1 VNSYNVALFVHVLG
15 VVALFV
21 AIGMQQWGGAQ
32 LRGAATLEHLRLW
45 LRLVVRS
52 QSLYGPAIAV
62 LLLGGLFMAGKA
74 WSFTAPWI
82 VVALVGLAAM
92 IGLGILVVGRR
103 FAAIEA
109 AAKAT
114 GEGHVP
120 ADVARLIARPGVWAC
135 MSALNGIAVGIL
147 WLMTNK
153 PEWAASIAVVVVAA
167 AAAGIAGGMTAR
179 PKGRRAVE
187 PLADGRQ

>member
-1 VNSYNVALFVHVLG
+1 MNSYNVALFVHVLG

-32 LRGAATLEHLRLW
+32 VRGAATLEHLRLW
-45 LRLVVRS
+45 LRLVNRS
-52 QSLYGPAIAV
+52 QSLYGPAIAG

-74 WSFTAPWI
+74 WSFTTPWI

-92 IGLGILVVGRR
+92 IVLGILLVGRR

-109 AAKAT
+109 AAKAS
-114 GEGHVP
+114 GHGPVP
-120 ADVARLIARPGVWAC
+120 ADVARLITRPGAWAW
-135 MSALNGIAVGIL
+135 MYALNGIAIGIL

-153 PEWAASIAVVVVAA
+153 PGWAASLAVVVVVAA
-167 AAAGIAGGMTAR
+167 AAGGGGGMAAR
-179 PKGRRAVE
+179 RKGRRAVE
-187 PLADGRQ
+187 QLADGRQ